1 MHKRMSLATAGFWL
15 LANCLLAQAS
25 QETQG
30 ENSSLRGK
38 VLDARTNAPLIG
50 ANVLTVPVG
59 ACTSTDANGEFTLKL
74 SGKPSDRST
83 RFDSLRVT
91 YLGYRPE
98 SVAIPAGGDGLTI
111 KLEAVTLFFSET
123 VVTATRQAA
132 LRASLPAATELVEIA
147 SANVTQQNVGEALAS
162 SQSVFVKEYGGVS
175 GIKTISLRGAGD
187 GQVLVLQDGVR
198 LNNPQSGGVD
208 AGVLSLVGVGKI
220 EIVRGNASA
229 QYGSDAIGG
238 VVNLRSVTPP
248 SGFSGAIQS
257 NGGSFGTFNS
267 RLQLGY
273 GSSKWRGSVAL
284 DRLVSDG
291 DFAFEDGATTKHRSN
306 NGLQRREIFSRLLGN
321 PFEDVQVSIVH
332 RTGKTEQGAPGSL
345 QFPSAVAR
353 QQDLNHLTS
362 AGIEWHSSPLLQ
374 LMAQFSAERR
384 DRRYDNLEFFIA
396 SRHRVASDIGLL
408 QNRVRLGSNID
419 VLMGAEIG
427 NYRVNSTDIGKPER
441 TQRSAFFQTEWR
453 PTLQRGNGIWQL
465 VVIPSLRYDDYTDA
479 GGRGSP
485 KLAIALNR
493 HSTSRFKVHAGFGK
507 SFRVP
512 SMDDLFWPAGQFETG
527 NPNLLPEKGREFEG
541 GVLYEFSRAGNWQIE
556 AAAFDS
562 KVKDLITWIVDS
574 SFRYSPVNLDDAHI
588 SGGELSVAWRSN
600 GDRIGWRA
608 AYAYLSAKN
617 DSDDSPNDG
626 KYLVYRPR
634 HKLDLQAQFE
644 VRHFTI
650 SGSFQF
656 VEKRFSSADNSA
668 SVPSY
673 KLAHFSLSRRMSFGE
688 FKFLLRGEV
697 RNVFDEHYAV
707 IDSYPMPG
715 REYRASVELSTF

>member
-25 QETQG
+25 QATQG
-30 ENSSLRGK
+30 ENSSLRGS
-38 VLDARTNAPLIG
+38 VVDARTNAPLIN
-50 ANVLTVPVG
+50 ANVVTVPAG
-59 ACTSTDANGEFTLKL
+59 AGASTDASGEFILKF
-74 SGKPSDRST
+74 SNRQRAS
-83 RFDSLRVT
+83 FDSLRVT
-91 YLGYRPE
+91 YLGYRPQ
-98 SVAIPAGGDGLTI
+98 VIAIPTEGENITI

-132 LRASLPAATELVEIA
+132 LRASLPAASELVKIEA
-147 SANVTQQNVGEALAS
+147 SNVTQQNVGEALAS

-198 LNNPQSGGVD
+198 LNNPQNGGVD
-208 AGVLSLVGVGKI
+208 AGVLSLVGIDKI
-220 EIVRGNASA
+220 EIIRGNASA

-238 VVNLRSVTPP
+238 VVHLRTIAPP
-248 SGFSGAIQS
+248 QGFSGTVLS
-257 NGGSFGTFNS
+257 SGGSFGTFNS

-273 GSSKWRGSVAL
+273 GSAKWRGSVAL

-306 NGLQRREIFSRLLGN
+306 NGLQRREVFARLLGN
-321 PFEDVQVSIVH
+321 PSNGMQVSIVH

-345 QFPSAVAR
+345 QYPSAVAN

-362 AGIEWHSSPLLQ
+362 AGIEWHSSSLLQ
-374 LMAQFSAERR
+374 LTAQFSAERR
-384 DRRYDNLEFFIA
+384 DRRYDNPEFSIA
-396 SRHRVASDIGLL
+396 SRHRVVSDIGVL
-408 QNRVRLGSNID
+408 QNRARLGSNID

-427 NYRVNSTDIGKPER
+427 NYRVNSTELGKPER

-453 PTLQRGNGIWQL
+453 PTLQRGSGIWQL

-485 KLAIALNR
+485 KLAVALNR
-493 HSTSRFKVHAGFGK
+493 HSTSRFKLHAGFGK

-512 SMDDLFWPAGQFETG
+512 SMDDLFWPAGQYEAG
-527 NPNLLPEKGREFEG
+527 NPNLLPERGKEFEG

-556 AAAFDS
+556 AGAFDS
-562 KVKDLITWIVDS
+562 KVKDLIVWIPDAN
-574 SFRYSPVNLDDAHI
+574 FLYSPYNVDDARI
-588 SGGELSVAWRSN
+588 SGGELGIAWRSN

-617 DSDDSPNDG
+617 DSDDSPDEG

-634 HKLDLQAQFE
+634 HKLDLQAQID
-644 VRHFTI
+644 VRYFTI
-650 SGSFQF
+650 SGSYQF
-656 VEKRFSSADNSA
+656 VEKRFSNAANSD
-668 SVPSY
+668 SLPSY
-673 KLAHFSLSRRMSFGE
+673 QLAHFSLSRRMNFGE
-688 FKFLLRGEV
+688 VSFLLRGEV
-697 RNVFDEHYAV
+697 RNVFDEHYAI
-707 IDSYPMPG
+707 IDGYPMPG